1 MWSTGGKRKDREKG
15 KKKESDS
22 DIKSNT
28 LCTSPLASDGVT
40 LSLLYEIKN
49 KERFLSVTEKLI
61 NNPLENKRKS
71 TLANNYFGL
80 TIILKK
86 TELALIVNVRD
97 ASVTITGIR
106 QY

>member
-1 MWSTGGKRKDREKG
+1 M
-15 KKKESDS
+15 
-22 DIKSNT
+22 
-28 LCTSPLASDGVT
+28 V
-40 LSLLYEIKN
+40 LLYLYFMK

>member
-40 LSLLYEIKN
+40 LSLLYE
-49 KERFLSVTEKLI
+49 
-61 NNPLENKRKS
+61 KR
-71 TLANNYFGL
+71 
-80 TIILKK
+80 TIFVCYRKVDK
-86 TELALIVNVRD
+86 
-97 ASVTITGIR
+97 
-106 QY
+106 